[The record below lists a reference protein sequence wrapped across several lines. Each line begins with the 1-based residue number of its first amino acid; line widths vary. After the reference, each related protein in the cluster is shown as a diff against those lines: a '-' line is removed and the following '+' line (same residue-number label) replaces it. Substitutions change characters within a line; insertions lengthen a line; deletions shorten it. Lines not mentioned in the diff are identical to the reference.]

1 MSRHPSSRGRL
12 LAEERYLSP
21 IILQSLGAVLVVV
34 CVVFWMVTDRQSA
47 LLMSAAL
54 TLVGAG
60 GLQGI
65 RLRARDDRALELELI
80 RAEAATV
87 RRDQREDAS

>member
-1 MSRHPSSRGRL
+1 MSGNSSGRRR
-12 LAEERYLSP
+12 LAEDKYLSP

-65 RLRARDDRALELELI
+65 RLRARDDRALELELV
-80 RAEAATV
+80 REEAAVV
-87 RRDQREDAS
+87 RREQRDDAS